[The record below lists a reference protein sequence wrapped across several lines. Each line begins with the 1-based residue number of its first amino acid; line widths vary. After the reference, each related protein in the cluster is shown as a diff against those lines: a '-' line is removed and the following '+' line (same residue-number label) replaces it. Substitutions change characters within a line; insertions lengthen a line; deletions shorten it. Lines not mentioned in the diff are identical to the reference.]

1 MRNPGRFFFLLI
13 LLIAALGAAFTG
25 AALYFR
31 LLYLAAG
38 LLGLS
43 WLWTWLSLRGLRL
56 RRQAHSLR
64 ASVGDIFEE
73 TFEIENHTL
82 LPRLWLEVQNL
93 SPLPQAAGSRLLTW
107 LGGKQKRT
115 YLARTWLTRRGA
127 YALGPT
133 RLSSGD
139 PFGLFSVSRSLP
151 AADSL
156 LVLPLLLPLTHFP
169 APQGLLPGGSAAR
182 RKTEDITPQAA
193 GVREY
198 APGDPLK
205 RIHWPS
211 SARRGKWMVKEFD
224 QDPQAEMWLFLDAQ
238 ARWHAERPAET
249 PYIWRDWMLTCRP
262 EISLPPASLEY
273 AVTLTASLAHLFQ
286 RQRRP
291 VGLTTEAPAF
301 TVLRAE
307 RGERQ
312 EQKML
317 ETLAFV
323 RPEGRLPLISLVQA
337 QVAQLP
343 PGSCCLLVTP
353 SGDESLLLTAEMLLQ
368 RGLSVYIL
376 HLMAHT
382 FGGPRGGQEMH
393 QKILARGL
401 PSLAISQGDDLTAA
415 LNQFFS
421 IPFL

>member
-1 MRNPGRFFFLLI
+1 MRNSGRFFFLL
-13 LLIAALGAAFTG
+13 LVLTAALGAAFTG

-31 LLYLAAG
+31 LLYLGAG

-43 WLWTWLSLRGLRL
+43 WLWTWVALRGLHL

-64 ASVGDIFEE
+64 ASVGDVFEE
-73 TFEIENHTL
+73 TFEVENHSR
-82 LPRLWLEVQNL
+82 LPRLWLEVENL
-93 SPLPQAAGSRLLTW
+93 SSLPFASGSRLVTW
-107 LGGKQKRT
+107 LGGKQKRA

-127 YALGPT
+127 YPLGPT
-133 RLSSGD
+133 RLASGD

-151 AADSL
+151 AENSL

-169 APQGLLPGGSAAR
+169 VPQGILPGGRASSQ
-182 RKTEDITPQAA
+182 KSDDISPQAS

-224 QDPQAEMWLFLDAQ
+224 QDPAAEMWIFLDAQ
-238 ARWHAERPAET
+238 TRWQAERREET
-249 PYIWRDWMLTCRP
+249 PRVWRDWMLTRRP
-262 EISLPPASLEY
+262 EISLPPATLEY
-273 AVTLTASLAHLFQ
+273 SVTLAASLTHLFT

-291 VGLTTEAPAF
+291 VGMVTEAPAF

-312 EQKML
+312 EQKIL
-317 ETLAFV
+317 ETLTFV
-323 RPEGRLPLISLVQA
+323 RPEGRLPLVSLVQA
-337 QVAQLP
+337 QAAQLP
-343 PGSCCLLVTP
+343 PGSSCILITP
-353 SGDESLLLTAEMLLQ
+353 SGDETLLLAAEILLQ
-368 RGLSVYIL
+368 RRLSVFVL

-382 FGGPRGGQEMH
+382 FGGLRGGEEIH
-393 QKILARGL
+393 QKLAARGVAL
-401 PSLAISQGDDLTAA
+401 IKIEQGDNLTAK
-415 LNQFFS
+415 LNAA
-421 IPFL
+421 